1 MDTEDISEFVDSY
14 YRDDKEKSRFAMQF
28 NKIGNCPK
36 CLGNKKKDSLDM
48 VLIGLKNVTWGK
60 KGNG

>member
-1 MDTEDISEFVDSY
+1 
-14 YRDDKEKSRFAMQF
+14 MQF

-48 VLIGLKNVTWGK
+48 VLIGLKNVNWGK
-60 KGNG
+60 KGKGEKFERVIL